1 MGNVGAKLRPTQ
13 VVDINGRGGTFV
25 MLAGHTLPACGQPS
39 RGVRKLLKVVWW
51 LKL

>member
-1 MGNVGAKLRPTQ
+1 MGNAGAKLRATQ
-13 VVDINGRGGTFV
+13 VVDINGRGGTVV

-39 RGVRKLLKVVWW
+39 RGVRTLLKVVWW